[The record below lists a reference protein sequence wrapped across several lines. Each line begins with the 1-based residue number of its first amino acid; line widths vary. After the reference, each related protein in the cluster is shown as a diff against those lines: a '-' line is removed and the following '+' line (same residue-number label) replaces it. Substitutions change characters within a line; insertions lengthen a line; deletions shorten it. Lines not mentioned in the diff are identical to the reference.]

1 MTIPFGRSSLCTFLM
16 CKNHWVFAFLTFRM
30 CKNILVFEHPKGM
43 IAKNLL
49 KTMVSATPI
58 AILPS
63 PIIPAYPQHPK
74 PKIRFPKPTIQKN
87 SDEYAIFLLFW
98 PGVGGSTL

>member
-1 MTIPFGRSSLCTFLM
+1 
-16 CKNHWVFAFLTFRM
+16 
-30 CKNILVFEHPKGM
+30 M
-43 IAKNLL
+43 IAKNQP
-49 KTMVSATPI
+49 KTMVSATPFAI
-58 AILPS
+58 FVPKTMVSATPTAILPS